1 MLARCHMAVVTHQVG
16 SLSGPCC
23 RLTDAATVLDGPQCP
38 LRIGCEKREVLFT
51 HYLVSLLQ
59 LLQRDVS
66 VMVQR
71 FAIEWITSSAGYQA
85 FCICH
90 RWD

>member
-1 MLARCHMAVVTHQVG
+1 MSVRSRIAVATHHAG
-16 SLSGPCC
+16 SRSDPRC
-23 RLTDAATVLDGPQCP
+23 RLTDVANVLDRPQCP
-38 LRIGCEKREVLFT
+38 LRTGREKREVLFT

-71 FAIEWITSSAGYQA
+71 FAIEVDYFVSRVPGVLNLSQM
-85 FCICH
+85 
-90 RWD
+90 D

>member
-1 MLARCHMAVVTHQVG
+1 MSTRSRMAVVTHHEG
-16 SLSGPCC
+16 SRSDPRC
-23 RLTDAATVLDGPQCP
+23 RLTDAANVLDRPQCP
-38 LRIGCEKREVLFT
+38 LRIGHEKREVLFT

-71 FAIEWITSSAGYQA
+71 FAIEVDCFVSRVPGVLNLSQM
-85 FCICH
+85 
-90 RWD
+90 D

>member
-1 MLARCHMAVVTHQVG
+1 MAVVTHHAG
-16 SLSGPCC
+16 SRSVPSY
-23 RLTDAATVLDGPQCP
+23 RLTDATNGLDRPQYP
-38 LRIGCEKREVLFT
+38 LRIGREKREALFT

-71 FAIEWITSSAGYQA
+71 FAIEVDYFVSRVPGVLYLSQM
-85 FCICH
+85 
-90 RWD
+90 